1 MNWLAHLYLSEP
13 SPEFRIGGL
22 LPDVAPASELVGLAP
37 GFQQGIHRHLKIDAF
52 TDTHPVFLRSKARFS
67 PPLRRFAG
75 ILVDVIY
82 DHFLAR
88 DWTCFSSQPLRQFAD
103 EFYDSLV
110 EHRTAIPLIAFER
123 LEPMKSDD
131 WLCSYAEIDGV
142 ATALGRISRR
152 LRRPFDMSAGAAV
165 LSANYAAFEQDFGEF
180 FPEVRMLAGR

>member
-1 MNWLAHLYLSEP
+1 MNWLAHLYLSDP

-22 LPDVAPASELVGLAP
+22 LPDVAPAAELVGLGT
-37 GFQQGIHRHLKIDAF
+37 GFQRGIQRHLKIDAF
-52 TDTHPVFLRSKARFS
+52 TDAHPVFLRSKARFA

-88 DWTCFSSQPLRQFAD
+88 DWSRFSAQPLREFAD
-103 EFYDSLV
+103 EFYESLV
-110 EHRTAIPLIAFER
+110 GHRAAIPPIAFER

-131 WLCSYAEIDGV
+131 WLCSYAGIDGV

-152 LRRPFDMSAGAAV
+152 LHRPFDLSAGAAV
-165 LSANYAAFEQDFGEF
+165 LSANYAAFEQDFAEF